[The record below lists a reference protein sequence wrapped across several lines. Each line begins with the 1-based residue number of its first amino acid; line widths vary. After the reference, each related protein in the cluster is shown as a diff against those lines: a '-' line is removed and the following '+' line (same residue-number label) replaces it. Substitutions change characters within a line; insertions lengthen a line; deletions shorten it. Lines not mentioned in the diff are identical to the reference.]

1 MSSPKS
7 SVSLTRP
14 KRPLNPYLLFLQEQR
29 AILQMQKPSLSH
41 KELIKEVGILWN
53 NLPPT
58 DKKKYI
64 EQYIPE
70 ITKYH
75 EEVKDLKEKIQ
86 VKDENLVKRKRG
98 RPRKPDNLPAILQSV
113 MNKPVK
119 KTKIEVKGTIY
130 LDLQLTL
137 LDDKP

>member
-113 MNKPVK
+113 MSKPVK
-119 KTKIEVKGTIY
+119 KTKIEVKGTVY

>member
-1 MSSPKS
+1 MSSTKLS
-7 SVSLTRP
+7 RP

-29 AILQMQKPSLSH
+29 ALLQLQKPSLSH
-41 KELIKEVGILWN
+41 KEIIKEVGVLWN

-58 DKKKYI
+58 EKKKYI

-119 KTKIEVKGTIY
+119 KTKIELKGTVY
-130 LDLQLTL
+130 LDLQLTVL
-137 LDDKP
+137 NDGGNKP